1 MQIEDEPPKPRGRV
15 VGADLSPLSIGDLH
29 AYVADLEAEIVRVRA
44 EIEVKGAARGGAEAL
59 FGRKD

>member
-44 EIEVKGAARGGAEAL
+44 EIQAKGTARGGAEAL